1 MKAKIKATGEIIYVN
16 PTFNQKDFSDEEGY
30 YTDGKL
36 SLYTAENLDFLPE
49 KETVEL
55 EGYVA
60 RDEDGFISIYQN
72 KPTRDEYDCCGFW
85 HDDDSESH
93 IELPITSFPSVTWQS
108 EPQRVRIT
116 LEAIDE

>member
-1 MKAKIKATGEIIYVN
+1 MEKFNGIIIDGKI
-16 PTFNQKDFSDEEGY
+16 DEAEY
-30 YTDGKL
+30 YTDGNL
-36 SLYTAENLDFLPE
+36 SLCTAESLDFLPE

-72 KPTRDEYDCCGFW
+72 KPTRDEYDCHGFW
-85 HDDDSESH
+85 HDDDTESH